1 MAMIRLGRKV
11 AASRVVNGDTVALVP
26 AQPSGAVVLNLHG
39 WPNGDTSAT
48 ALGGLTRGQQTGA
61 GYPIDALLAIGTTIV
76 YPWTGASWG
85 TPAGTTAI
93 TDQATAML
101 TALGITATRLDIV
114 AGSMGALHAVNL
126 AAVLTSAN
134 VVLYVPALDIGAM
147 WDLGTAVPTIRT
159 SLETAWSSSG
169 RAATVAAAAAIDPV
183 SIDCSH
189 LTDRTLVLA
198 ANNDPLVA
206 YATVVDWCEE
216 WDLPLTT
223 TATGHLSLDDQ
234 AVDEIALLAH
244 LTST

>member
-1 MAMIRLGRKV
+1 MAMKRLGRKV

-39 WPNGDTSAT
+39 YPNGDTSAT
-48 ALGGLTRGQQTGA
+48 ALGGLTRGQQTGD
-61 GYPIDALLAIGTTIV
+61 GFPVDALLAVGTTIV

-85 TPAGTTAI
+85 TPAGTAAI
-93 TDQATAML
+93 TTQATTML
-101 TALGITATRLDIV
+101 TALGITATRIDIV

-134 VVLYVPALDIGAM
+134 VVLYVPALDVGEL
-147 WDLGTAVPTIRT
+147 WDLGATIPAIRT

-183 SIDCSH
+183 VRDCSH
-189 LTDRTLVLA
+189 LADRTMVIA
-198 ANNDPLVA
+198 ASNDTLVA

-223 TATGHLSLDDQ
+223 TAAGHLSLDDA
-234 AVDEIALLAH
+234 AVDEIAILAH
-244 LTST
+244 LTNY